1 MDSEIRQQL
10 RDIIQNEV
18 VMATGCTEPVAVAL
32 CVAKA
37 RETLGTMPDSIELH
51 LSKNVFKNAMGVGIP
66 GTGMIGLPIAVAMA
80 VTAGCADKALR
91 VLDLS
96 HEEIEGAKQWLA
108 NHAGTIRI
116 AVEEN
121 CDKLYIRCRCKQ
133 GDHDAEAII
142 AQRHTH
148 FAYLRKGAEVLID
161 APLATTAT
169 ESDKGNA
176 APLQLNAAMVYEYAT
191 TAPIEELAFI
201 RETVRLNKAAS
212 DEGMQGYGLR
222 VGSILLKY
230 AGNDSVH
237 NMVARTAAASDARMD
252 GCLLPIYS
260 NSGSG
265 NQGITCTLP
274 VYEYSTA
281 KQCSDEQI
289 TRALILSHLMSI
301 YIKRGIGRLS
311 ALCGIVNASMGV
323 SAALTYLNGGS
334 FQQICYA
341 IKNMINSLT
350 GMVCDGAKPSCAIK
364 IAIGIYGANIAADLA
379 INDSVVDATDGLSET
394 DIDHSIYNL
403 CRLGHEGMNETDDM
417 ILNIM
422 THKRS

>member
-1 MDSEIRQQL
+1 MDSELRRQL

-32 CVAKA
+32 CVAKTC
-37 RETLGTMPDSIELH
+37 ETLGAMPDTIELY

-66 GTGMIGLPIAVAMA
+66 GSGMIGLPIAVAMA
-80 VTAGCADKALR
+80 VTAGRADKELR

-96 HEEIEGAKQWLA
+96 PAEIDNAKAWLA
-108 NHAGTIRI
+108 NNAGNIRI

-121 CDKLYIRCRCKQ
+121 SDKLYIRCRCRH
-133 GDHDAEAII
+133 GNDEAEAII
-142 AQRHTH
+142 ARRHTH
-148 FAYLRKGAEVLID
+148 FAFLRKGGQVLID
-161 APLATTAT
+161 APYSTTTTAD
-169 ESDKGNA
+169 SSNYNA
-176 APLQLNAAMVYEYAT
+176 PQLSAAMVYEYAT
-191 TAPIEELAFI
+191 TAPLEEIAFI

-222 VGSILLKY
+222 VGSILQKY

-274 VYEYSTA
+274 VYEYGTS

-289 TRALILSHLMSI
+289 TRALVLSHLMSI

-323 SAALTYLNGGS
+323 SAAITYLNGGNLT
-334 FQQICYA
+334 QICYA
-341 IKNMINSLT
+341 IKNMINSIT

-364 IAIGIYGANIAADLA
+364 IAIGIYSANIAADLA
-379 INDSVVDATDGLSET
+379 INDSVVDTTDGLAEN
-394 DIDHSIYNL
+394 DIDHSIHNL
-403 CRLGHEGMNETDDM
+403 CRLGHDGMNETDDM
-417 ILNIM
+417 ILSIM
-422 THKRS
+422 TNKRS

>member
-1 MDSEIRQQL
+1 MDSELRRQL

-32 CVAKA
+32 CVAKTC
-37 RETLGTMPDSIELH
+37 ETLGAMPDTIELY

-66 GTGMIGLPIAVAMA
+66 GSGMIGLPIAVAMA
-80 VTAGCADKALR
+80 VTAGRADKELR

-96 HEEIEGAKQWLA
+96 PAEIDNAKAWLA
-108 NHAGTIRI
+108 NNAGNIRI

-121 CDKLYIRCRCKQ
+121 SDKLYIRCRCRY
-133 GDHDAEAII
+133 GNDEAEAII
-142 AQRHTH
+142 ARRHTH
-148 FAYLRKGAEVLID
+148 FAFLRKGGQVLID
-161 APLATTAT
+161 APYSTTTTAD
-169 ESDKGNA
+169 SSNYNA
-176 APLQLNAAMVYEYAT
+176 PQLSAAMVYEYAT
-191 TAPIEELAFI
+191 TAPLEEIAFI

-222 VGSILLKY
+222 VGSILQKY

-274 VYEYSTA
+274 VYEYGTS

-289 TRALILSHLMSI
+289 TRALVLSHLMSI

-323 SAALTYLNGGS
+323 SAAITYLNGGNLT
-334 FQQICYA
+334 QICYA
-341 IKNMINSLT
+341 IKNMINSIT

-364 IAIGIYGANIAADLA
+364 IAIGIYSANIAADLA
-379 INDSVVDATDGLSET
+379 INDSVVDTTDGLAEN
-394 DIDHSIYNL
+394 DIDHSIHNL
-403 CRLGHEGMNETDDM
+403 CRLGHDGMNETDDM
-417 ILNIM
+417 ILSIM
-422 THKRS
+422 TNKRS

>member
-1 MDSEIRQQL
+1 
-10 RDIIQNEV
+10 
-18 VMATGCTEPVAVAL
+18 MATGCTEPVAVAL
-32 CVAKA
+32 CVAKT
-37 RETLGTMPDSIELH
+37 REILGTMPDNIELY

-80 VTAGCADKALR
+80 VTAGCADKELR

-96 HEEIEGAKQWLA
+96 HKEIDEAKQWLA
-108 NHAGTIRI
+108 NHAGNIRI
-116 AVEEN
+116 SVEEN
-121 CDKLYIRCRCKQ
+121 CEKLYIRCLCKQ
-133 GDHDAEAII
+133 GSNETEAII

-148 FAYLRKGAEVLID
+148 FVYLRKGNEVILD
-161 APLATTAT
+161 TPLSATTTAT
-169 ESDKGNA
+169 DNSNLRDLE
-176 APLQLNAAMVYEYAT
+176 LNAALVYEYAT
-191 TAPIEELAFI
+191 TTPIEELAFI
-201 RETVRLNKAAS
+201 RETVKLNKAAS

-222 VGSILLKY
+222 VGSILMKY

-274 VYEYSTA
+274 VYEYGTA

-323 SAALTYLNGGS
+323 SAALTYLNGGNIT
-334 FQQICYA
+334 QICYA

-364 IAIGIYGANIAADLA
+364 IAIGIYSANIAADLA
-379 INDSVVDATDGLSET
+379 INDSVVDTTDGLSEN
-394 DIDHSIYNL
+394 DIDHSIHNL

-422 THKRS
+422 TNKRS